1 MVGKKKKKEKKR
13 NYKPLHLTTKRNEN
27 KQIKI
32 EWLMIQSTVLMKV
45 LTIIFLRSPPTRQV
59 HLTENFEITAI
70 NHLNEEII

>member
-27 KQIKI
+27 KQTKI

-45 LTIIFLRSPPTRQV
+45 LTIITKQV

-70 NHLNEEII
+70 DHLNEEII